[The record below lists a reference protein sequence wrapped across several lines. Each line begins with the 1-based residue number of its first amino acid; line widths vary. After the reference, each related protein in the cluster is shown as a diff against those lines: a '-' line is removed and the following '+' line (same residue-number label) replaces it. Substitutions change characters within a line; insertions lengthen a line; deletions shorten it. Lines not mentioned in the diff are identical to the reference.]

1 MSKQILGHQVIVKR
15 PFYMRTTKDSKLTIR
30 LTKDE
35 KTKLENE
42 AKKLKLD
49 TSKFIREF
57 FIKLIND

>member
-1 MSKQILGHQVIVKR
+1 
-15 PFYMRTTKDSKLTIR
+15 MRTTKDSKLTIR